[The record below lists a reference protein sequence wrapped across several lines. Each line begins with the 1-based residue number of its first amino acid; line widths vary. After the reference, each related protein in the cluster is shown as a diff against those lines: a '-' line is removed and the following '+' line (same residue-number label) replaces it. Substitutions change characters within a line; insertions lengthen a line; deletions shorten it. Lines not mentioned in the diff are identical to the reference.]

1 MSPFFFSPCAD
12 TRFLVYLVWGGG
24 PILKAAYEQKG
35 EKSRADRDKLLSL
48 IWCWGH
54 KPLFSPLPQS

>member
-48 IWCWGH
+48 I
-54 KPLFSPLPQS
+54 